1 MIKYKI
7 RKINNSGTIIEV
19 LDKTFDSPEEAYRY
33 ICNNPLDGEGKYFM
47 RQIFGEENMEENN
60 LDDFR
65 FEEYPNIKKS
75 ELYPKGS
82 DMYKYY
88 THQEM
93 IEDFTKNFEYE
104 KEIKNFKGQPSKYPP
119 LPSAEQIA
127 EEKLSYDLTDDGIGK
142 KYDTGKPMVGAL
154 CRVFPRALMAVGACI
169 EFGTHK
175 YPKPDN
181 WKLVEGAYTRY
192 QDSMVRHYLKHLQD
206 QVFDNETGKLHLAH
220 LCWNAL
226 AITELYLMEQPELM
240 EELNK

>member
-1 MIKYKI
+1 MTK
-7 RKINNSGTIIEV
+7 
-19 LDKTFDSPEEAYRY
+19 
-33 ICNNPLDGEGKYFM
+33 
-47 RQIFGEENMEENN
+47 ENN

-75 ELYPKGS
+75 DLLPKGS
-82 DMYKYY
+82 DAYKYH
-88 THQEM
+88 THQE
-93 IEDFTKNFEYE
+93 IIKAWNERFEESTNTKYK
-104 KEIKNFKGQPSKYPP
+104 KEIKNFKGEPSKYPP

-127 EEKLSYDLTDDGIGK
+127 EEKLSYDLTDDGTGK

-154 CRVFPRALMAVGACI
+154 CRVFPRALMAIGACI

-181 WKLVEGAYTRY
+181 WKKVEGAYTRY

-206 QVFDNETGKLHLAH
+206 QVKDDETGKLHLAH

-226 AITELYLMEQPELM
+226 AITELYLMEHPELM